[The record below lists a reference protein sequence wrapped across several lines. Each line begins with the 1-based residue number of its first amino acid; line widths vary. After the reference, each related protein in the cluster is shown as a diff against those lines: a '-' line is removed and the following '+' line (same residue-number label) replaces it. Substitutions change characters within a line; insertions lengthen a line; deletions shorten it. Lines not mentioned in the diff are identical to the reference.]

1 MPPRKRK
8 KTPGTYAPTVVVDG
22 SARLRLDGVDAATK
36 PETTKAKAGEQVT
49 DLQERLRELQQA
61 LYAEHQRSILIVIQ
75 GMDTS
80 GKDGAIKFL
89 CAGVDPNGV
98 QLTNFKYPTAE
109 EFDHDFLWRV
119 HHATPRRGGIGIWN
133 RSHYEDV
140 LVPRV
145 HQLIDA
151 ATWRKRCEDIVAF
164 EGLLHRNGTTLLKFF
179 LHISKDEQKARLE
192 ARLADPS
199 KIWKFNPEDLKERA
213 RWAEY
218 QQTYEDVINRSATDY
233 APWHVIP
240 ADYKWGRNLQVL
252 EVVVQKLAEM
262 NPSYPKPSFDPATII
277 VD

>member
-8 KTPGTYAPTVVVDG
+8 KTPGANTPTVVVDG
-22 SARLRLDGVDAATK
+22 SAKLRLNDVDPATK
-36 PETTKAKAGEQVT
+36 PETTKAKAGEQIT
-49 DLQERLRELQQA
+49 ELQGRLRELQQA

-145 HQLIDA
+145 HQQIDA

-252 EVVVQKLAEM
+252 GVVVQKLAEM
-262 NPSYPKPSFDPATII
+262 NPSYPKPSFDPATI
-277 VD
+277 VVE